1 MPELETVNFKNMR
14 ILKPAVTIF
23 LHHQEKYLFIERFE
37 DRSVDAGRLN
47 GIGGKVE
54 PNEDFLTTAIRE
66 TKEETGIRVEEKSIK
81 FCGLLRTT
89 GGYPVDWLVGFFLV
103 EVDSF
108 SLPIGDKCREGVFRW
123 MSPQEFKKNKTEVV
137 DDLNYLF
144 PNYLTKRETF
154 FAQADINSE
163 EKIVKFNIRTLA

>member
-1 MPELETVNFKNMR
+1 MR

-23 LHHQEKYLFIERFE
+23 LHHQNKFLFIRKNK
-37 DRSVDAGRLN
+37 DRKVDAGRLN
-47 GIGGKVE
+47 GVGGKVE
-54 PNEDFLTTAIRE
+54 PDEDFLTAAIRE
-66 TKEETGIRVEEKSIK
+66 TKEETGIEVGEDEMK

-108 SLPIGDKCREGVFRW
+108 ELPIGDKCREGVFRW
-123 MSPQEFKKNKTEVV
+123 MSPQEFKENDKPVV

-144 PNYLTKRETF
+144 PDYLIKDETF

-163 EKIVKFNIRTLA
+163 EKIVRFNVKTLG